1 MLVAPMLV
9 DSHCHLDFPDFAD
22 EIERVVA
29 RAETAGVGAMLT
41 IGTRLDRFEGVL
53 AMAERFPSVY
63 CTVGVHPNEADSA
76 PDIHVE
82 ELLQLARHPKVVGFG
97 ETGLDF
103 YYERSDRERQKRAF
117 RVHME
122 AARRAGL
129 PVIIHTRDADQDM
142 AEMLTEEMEKGAF
155 PALVHCFSSGSYLAD
170 LVLKFGFYI
179 SISGI
184 VTFKNADALR
194 QVVSS
199 IPLDRL
205 LVETDS
211 PYLAPIPFRGKRNE
225 PAHVV
230 HTARKVAEVKGVEE
244 GALAQATTDNFFRLF
259 AKIKDAPS

>member
-1 MLVAPMLV
+1 MLV

-22 EIERVVA
+22 EIERVVS
-29 RAETAGVGAMLT
+29 RAEMAGVGKMLT

-53 AMAERFPSVY
+53 AVAERFPSVY

-76 PDIHVE
+76 PDVHVE
-82 ELLQLARHPKVVGFG
+82 QLIELANHPKVVGFG

-117 RVHME
+117 RVHLE
-122 AARRAGL
+122 AARQIGL

-142 AEMLTEEMEKGAF
+142 AEILTEEMEKGPF
-155 PALVHCFSSGSYLAD
+155 QALIHCFSSGSYLAD
-170 LVLKFGFYI
+170 LALKFGFYI
-179 SISGI
+179 SVSGI
-184 VTFKNADALR
+184 VTFKNADPLR
-194 QVVSS
+194 DVIST

-230 HTARKVAEVKGVEE
+230 HTARKVAELKNVEE
-244 GALAQATTDNFFRLF
+244 GAMATATTQNFLRLF
-259 AKIKDAPS
+259 AKIQGDAA

>member
-1 MLVAPMLV
+1 MLV
-9 DSHCHLDFPDFAD
+9 DSHCHLDFPDFA
-22 EIERVVA
+22 EEVERVVG
-29 RAETAGVGAMLT
+29 RAQTAGVGLMLS

-76 PDIHVE
+76 PDVHVDQLL
-82 ELLQLARHPKVVGFG
+82 ELAKHPKVIGFG

-103 YYERSDRERQKRAF
+103 YYERSDRDRQKKAF

-122 AARRAGL
+122 AARQAQL
-129 PVIIHTRDADQDM
+129 PVIIHTRDADHDM
-142 AEMLTEEMEKGAF
+142 AQILTEEMEKGAF
-155 PALVHCFSSGSYLAD
+155 PALIHCFSSGQQLAD
-170 LVLKFGFYI
+170 LAVKFGFYV

-184 VTFKNADALR
+184 VTFKNADPLR
-194 QVVSS
+194 QVVST
-199 IPLDRL
+199 IPIDRL

-230 HTARKVAEVKGVEE
+230 HTARKLAELKQVEE
-244 GALAQATTDNFFRLF
+244 GALAQATTDNFRRLF
-259 AKIKDAPS
+259 TKIPPVAIL

>member
-1 MLVAPMLV
+1 MLV
-9 DSHCHLDFPDFAD
+9 DSHCHLDFPDFA
-22 EIERVVA
+22 EEVERVVG
-29 RAETAGVGAMLT
+29 RAQTAGVGLMLS

-76 PDIHVE
+76 PDVHVNQLL
-82 ELLQLARHPKVVGFG
+82 ELAKHPKVVGFG

-122 AARRAGL
+122 AARQAQL
-129 PVIIHTRDADQDM
+129 PVVIHTRDADHDM
-142 AEMLTEEMEKGAF
+142 AEILTQEMEKGAF
-155 PALVHCFSSGSYLAD
+155 PALIHCFSSGQQLAD
-170 LVLKFGFYI
+170 LAVKFGFYI

-184 VTFKNADALR
+184 LTFKNAEPLR
-194 QVVSS
+194 QVVGS
-199 IPLDRL
+199 IPVDRL

-230 HTARKVAEVKGVEE
+230 HTARKLAELKQVEE
-244 GALAQATTDNFFRLF
+244 GAFAQATTDNFLRLF
-259 AKIKDAPS
+259 SKIPQAAAR

>member
-1 MLVAPMLV
+1 MLV
-9 DSHCHLDFPDFAD
+9 DSHCHLDFPDFA
-22 EIERVVA
+22 EEAERVVA
-29 RAETAGVGAMLT
+29 RAETAGVKLLLT

-76 PDIHVE
+76 PDVHVE
-82 ELLQLARHPKVVGFG
+82 QLLELAKHPKVVGFG
-97 ETGLDF
+97 ESGLDF
-103 YYERSDRERQKRAF
+103 YYEKSDRDRQKRAF

-122 AARRAGL
+122 AARRAQL
-129 PVIIHTRDADQDM
+129 PVIIHTRDADKDM
-142 AEMLTEEMEKGAF
+142 AEILTEEMGKGAF
-155 PALVHCFSSGSYLAD
+155 PALIHCFSSGQQLAEVA
-170 LVLKFGFYI
+170 LNFGFYI

-184 VTFKNADALR
+184 VTFKNAEPLR
-194 QVVSS
+194 QVVSG

-230 HTARKVAEVKGVEE
+230 HTARKVAELKSVEE
-244 GALAQATTDNFFRLF
+244 GDLAEATTANFLRLF
-259 AKIKDAPS
+259 TKIPKDAS

>member
-1 MLVAPMLV
+1 MLV
-9 DSHCHLDFPDFAD
+9 DSHCHLDFPDFA
-22 EIERVVA
+22 EEAERVVM
-29 RAETAGVGAMLT
+29 RAETAGVKLLLT

-76 PDIHVE
+76 PDVHVDQ
-82 ELLQLARHPKVVGFG
+82 LLELARHPKVVGFG
-97 ETGLDF
+97 ESGLDF
-103 YYERSDRERQKRAF
+103 YYEKSDRDRQKRAF

-122 AARRAGL
+122 AARRAQL
-129 PVIIHTRDADQDM
+129 PVIIHTRDADTDM
-142 AEMLTEEMEKGAF
+142 AQILTEEMGKGAF
-155 PALVHCFSSGSYLAD
+155 PALIHCFSSGQQLAEIA
-170 LVLKFGFYI
+170 LNFGFYI

-184 VTFKNADALR
+184 VTFKNADPLR
-194 QVVSS
+194 QVVSG

-230 HTARKVAEVKGVEE
+230 HTARKVAELKQVEE
-244 GALAQATTDNFFRLF
+244 GALAQATTENFLRLF
-259 AKIKDAPS
+259 TKIPQGQS